1 TDTTLPEPWGSAPD
15 PANLIKDLSSAAR
28 GLMARRLLLAACCCV
43 GGAVGDG
50 TTPPALCVK
59 DGLLCFAFAVGSP
72 SASRL
77 GCGFCKYRQLVIESP
92 LPTTNSRLLPQA
104 CWC

>member
-1 TDTTLPEPWGSAPD
+1 VVLEVWEE
-15 PANLIKDLSSAAR
+15 
-28 GLMARRLLLAACCCV
+28 LL
-43 GGAVGDG
+43 G
-50 TTPPALCVK
+50 
-59 DGLLCFAFAVGSP
+59 FAFAVGSP

-77 GCGFCKYRQLVIESP
+77 GYGFCKYRQLMIESP